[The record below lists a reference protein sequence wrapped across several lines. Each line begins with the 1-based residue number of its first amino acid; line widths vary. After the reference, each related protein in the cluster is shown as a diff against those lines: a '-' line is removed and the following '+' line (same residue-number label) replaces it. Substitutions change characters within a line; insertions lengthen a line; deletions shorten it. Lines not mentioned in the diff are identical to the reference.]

1 MNLNQLRAFYTVL
14 KTGSFSSAAEA
25 LCVTEPAVFIQVRSL
40 ERHLGLTLLDKIGR
54 ELKPTE
60 AGKVLYEYGEKIF
73 TLVDEAARAVQE
85 LQDLKHGH
93 LRVGVTQAL
102 AQYLMPIFV
111 SDFQDRHPHIAVS
124 MDGGSSRGL
133 VEGILQHRYE
143 LAVVARVPYPDR
155 ITFIPYTRDDILLIV
170 SPHHALAKKKKVS
183 LSELTKEPVILT
195 DAKSAVKFSV
205 WKGFEKKGLHPSAII
220 EAGNLDFIKQLVEKG
235 KGYSFLASICVQ
247 EEISKG
253 ILATIPLENGVFTM
267 DIDVIH
273 LKGKTLSPAAATFLT
288 FMQEHRD
295 STSLRKLTDEITKR
309 VGTS

>member
-1 MNLNQLRAFYTVL
+1 MSLNQLRAFYTVL

-85 LQDLKHGH
+85 LQDLKHSH

-124 MDGGSSRGL
+124 MDGGFPGVGGRDS
-133 VEGILQHRYE
+133 QHRYE
-143 LAVVARVPYPDR
+143 LAVVAQVPYPDR

-170 SPHHALAKKKKVS
+170 SPIMPGKKEESV
-183 LSELTKEPVILT
+183 LIRAYQRAVILT

-205 WKGFEKKGLHPSAII
+205 WKGFERR
-220 EAGNLDFIKQLVEKG
+220 
-235 KGYSFLASICVQ
+235 
-247 EEISKG
+247 
-253 ILATIPLENGVFTM
+253 VFT
-267 DIDVIH
+267 
-273 LKGKTLSPAAATFLT
+273 LLPS
-288 FMQEHRD
+288 
-295 STSLRKLTDEITKR
+295 
-309 VGTS
+309 